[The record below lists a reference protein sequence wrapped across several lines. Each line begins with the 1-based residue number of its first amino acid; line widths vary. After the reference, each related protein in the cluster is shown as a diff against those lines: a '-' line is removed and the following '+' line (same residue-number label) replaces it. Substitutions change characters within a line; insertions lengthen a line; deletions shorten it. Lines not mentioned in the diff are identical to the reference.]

1 MHVISGDDDLFVNQ
15 HATADNTII
24 EIHPETFTYTS
35 AKTTLTSWYRQKKR
49 HMGVGKLYK
58 NKHRRMLSF
67 DAMSGF
73 IFYILLILCL
83 VFKYEPL
90 LALGLFAFR
99 LILQLIIYSKIFKKL
114 NGKDLIWYLPFFDL
128 IYYMYLNVFGL
139 IGTFLKTTQW
149 K

>member
-1 MHVISGDDDLFVNQ
+1 
-15 HATADNTII
+15 
-24 EIHPETFTYTS
+24 
-35 AKTTLTSWYRQKKR
+35 
-49 HMGVGKLYK
+49 
-58 NKHRRMLSF
+58 MLSF

-73 IFYILLILCL
+73 MFYVLLIIAL
-83 VFKYEPL
+83 VFKYEAL
-90 LALGLFAFR
+90 LALGLFTFR

-114 NGKDLIWYLPFFDL
+114 DGKDLIWYLPFFDI

>member
-1 MHVISGDDDLFVNQ
+1 
-15 HATADNTII
+15 
-24 EIHPETFTYTS
+24 
-35 AKTTLTSWYRQKKR
+35 
-49 HMGVGKLYK
+49 
-58 NKHRRMLSF
+58 MLRF

-90 LALGLFAFR
+90 LALGLFIFR
-99 LILQLIIYSKIFKKL
+99 LILQLIIYSKIFTKL
-114 NGKDLIWYLPFFDL
+114 NGRDLIWYLPFFDI

>member
-1 MHVISGDDDLFVNQ
+1 
-15 HATADNTII
+15 
-24 EIHPETFTYTS
+24 
-35 AKTTLTSWYRQKKR
+35 
-49 HMGVGKLYK
+49 
-58 NKHRRMLSF
+58 MLSF

-73 IFYILLILCL
+73 VFYVLLIMSL

-90 LALGLFAFR
+90 LALGLFTFR

-114 NGKDLIWYLPFFDL
+114 DGKDLIWYLPFFDM